1 MLSYNS
7 LTYVQDMKIGH
18 YSRFP
23 SNTDGVTH
31 ILQVQPEA
39 VETGNR
45 PRRELSHSTL
55 PTQRLFLGDSV
66 TNSGF

>member
-23 SNTDGVTH
+23 SNHDVEKH
-31 ILQVQPEA
+31 FAMAI
-39 VETGNR
+39 ETGKR
-45 PRRELSHSTL
+45 LPCHSLGPESLS
-55 PTQRLFLGDSV
+55 
-66 TNSGF
+66 